1 MFKDRRL
8 TVIFLI
14 VLLDVVVGSATGPV
28 RPAFVKGLSNP
39 EWWLSVGTALFLG
52 VQLISA
58 PLLGK
63 LSDSVGRKPL
73 VLVSS
78 VGTLAANLLLIP
90 IKAGFFFAN
99 RLADGLT
106 NGMYALMRSSVTD
119 LSPDA
124 ELSKNT
130 GYMST
135 LTSLGHVFG
144 PMVAG
149 GALFFT
155 TDKDEQ
161 AKLVVWVLLGLSVVN
176 VGVTMLMSETT
187 QQRGKVKLDW
197 RALWQEIWANLNV
210 TKLWQRLSAK
220 DREHP
225 GFRFVTLLILLAT
238 LHLGYQTYF
247 ITYLALGPLKLD
259 AQQIS
264 FFFVYLGGL
273 SALTNMLYFR
283 YLVDRLNKRLVLL
296 VSASLG
302 VGLHILYANVGNSLP
317 LLYGAVAVDSMSV
330 ALIAGLLNGFLA
342 KLTTDDDRGELFG
355 LNQALTGMA
364 SLLTTLVYG
373 GLSTIQLSLPFYW
386 FAASL
391 AALAILCWR
400 LPRE

>member
-28 RPAFVKGLSNP
+28 RPAFVKGLANP

-52 VQLISA
+52 VQLVSA

-63 LSDSVGRKPL
+63 LSDSLGRKPL
-73 VLVSS
+73 VLVSA

-90 IKAGFFFAN
+90 VRAGFFFAN

-119 LSPDA
+119 LSPEED
-124 ELSKNT
+124 LNKNT
-130 GYMST
+130 GYIST

-149 GALFFT
+149 LALFFT
-155 TDKDEQ
+155 TNKDDQ
-161 AKLVVWVLLGLSVVN
+161 AKIVVWVLLGLSVIN
-176 VGVTMLMSETT
+176 IGVTLLMSETT
-187 QQRGKVKLDW
+187 ERRGKLDR
-197 RALWQEIWANLNV
+197 RALWQEVGANLNV
-210 TKLWQRLSAK
+210 AKLWQRLSDK

-247 ITYLALGPLKLD
+247 ITYLALGPLKFD

-264 FFFVYLGGL
+264 FFFVYLGGM
-273 SALTNMLYFR
+273 SALSNLLYFR
-283 YLVDRLNKRLVLL
+283 YLVDRLNKRVVLL
-296 VSASLG
+296 VATVLG
-302 VGLHILYANVGNSLP
+302 VGLHILYANVGSSLP
-317 LLYGAVAVDSMSV
+317 LLYGAVAVDSLSV
-330 ALIAGLLNGFLA
+330 ALITGLLNGFLA
-342 KLTTDDDRGELFG
+342 KLTTDEDRGELFG
-355 LNQALTGMA
+355 LNQALTGIA

-373 GLSTIQLSLPFYW
+373 GLATIQLSLPFYW

-391 AALAILCWR
+391 AALALLCWR